1 MLGLNDPQ
9 GVPGYRPPMPA
20 HWTGRVDDP
29 DDPEAFRWHQTVEQV
44 DLRIRPLPEPH
55 SGQPA
60 VFLIGS
66 CSDIGVVRNLGRPGA
81 AKGPAQ
87 IRQALANLP
96 SLYRE
101 RARLYDLG
109 DITTEAAAADDME
122 TIQTSLSQ
130 IVAAVAAKGGVP
142 LVLGGGH
149 ELAFAHFT
157 GLSSGSAGRFATG
170 APRIGIV
177 NFDAHFDLRPLG
189 DGRRS
194 SGTSFR
200 EIAEAQKR
208 CGRPFSY
215 WALGIQ
221 LSANTESL
229 FRAAK
234 EFGVRY
240 TLARDITPAALPT
253 LQRELLEFA
262 GAHDALYVT
271 VCADVFNAAHAPGV
285 SAPQPFGLA
294 PEPVLELLRPLW
306 KTGRVAGFDIAEVS
320 PRFDTDN
327 RTAQL
332 AAVLVFAFVNTL
344 AGVSPSWF

>member
-1 MLGLNDPQ
+1 MCGLNDRQ
-9 GVPGYRPPMPA
+9 GIPGYRPPTPA

-29 DDPEAFRWHQTVEQV
+29 EDPEAFRWHQTVEQV
-44 DLRIRPLPEPH
+44 DLRLRPLPKP
-55 SGQPA
+55 SAGQPTIC
-60 VFLIGS
+60 LIGF
-66 CSDIGVVRNLGRPGA
+66 CSDEGVIRNLGRPGA

-101 RARLYDLG
+101 RARLCDLG
-109 DITTEAAAADDME
+109 DITGEAGADME
-122 TIQTSLSQ
+122 TIRTSLSQ
-130 IVAAVAAKGGVP
+130 IVATVAAQGGIS

-149 ELAFAHFT
+149 ELASAHFA
-157 GLSSGSAGRFATG
+157 GLSSGLTEGSANG
-170 APRIGIV
+170 APRIGII
-177 NFDAHFDLRPLG
+177 NFDAHLDLRPLSG
-189 DGRRS
+189 GRPS

-200 EIAEAQKR
+200 EIAEAQKQR
-208 CGRPFSY
+208 GEPFSY

-262 GAHDALYVT
+262 NAHDALYVT

-306 KTGRVAGFDIAEVS
+306 KTGRIAGFDIAEVS
-320 PRFDTDN
+320 PRFDADN

-332 AAVLVFAFVNTL
+332 AAVLVFAFLNTL